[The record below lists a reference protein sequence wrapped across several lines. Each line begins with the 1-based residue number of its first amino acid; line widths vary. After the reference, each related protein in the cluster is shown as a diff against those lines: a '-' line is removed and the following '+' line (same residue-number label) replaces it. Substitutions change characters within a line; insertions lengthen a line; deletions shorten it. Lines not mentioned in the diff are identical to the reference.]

1 MEGQLRESSGRST
14 KAKAIDCPDSGEVNM
29 KKYPGIFSAIV
40 LAAIAAVGCAQSSDK
55 KAVGSATVGPELR
68 WKYEMG
74 G

>member
-1 MEGQLRESSGRST
+1 
-14 KAKAIDCPDSGEVNM
+14 M
-29 KKYPGIFSAIV
+29 KKYPGIFSAII

>member
-1 MEGQLRESSGRST
+1 
-14 KAKAIDCPDSGEVNM
+14 M

-68 WKYEMG
+68 WKRNG
-74 G
+74 RLNLLDPHGRGRPTLHRFLCRQLLRS

>member
-1 MEGQLRESSGRST
+1 
-14 KAKAIDCPDSGEVNM
+14 M
-29 KKYPGIFSAIV
+29 KKCPVIFSAIV